1 MKAFMIFQSIATLYL
16 RYLVWLSSVCLLSSC
31 SLLTPNKVDQISV
44 YSLGGTQ
51 VTIRSPRQENDID
64 KLRNPEAPTIMLS
77 MPRAAAGFET
87 SQIAYVRLAFQLE
100 YFSLSQWAAPPTAM
114 LLPLMSH
121 ALERT
126 GDFKAVLQSPS
137 GASGQLRLDLEI
149 VRLQQEFFRAPSQVH
164 FTLRAHLIDIASRR
178 VIAWQE
184 FDAAVEAISEDP
196 YGGVVAAN
204 QVVRLLVEQ
213 VADFC
218 VSANRQYSQSKA
230 SQQVSMPKSEQH

>member
-1 MKAFMIFQSIATLYL
+1 MKAFMIFHPILTSSL
-16 RYLVWLSSVCLLSSC
+16 RYFFWLSVVCLLSSC

-44 YSLGGTQ
+44 YALSGANLTVGAAL
-51 VTIRSPRQENDID
+51 QENHRD

-87 SQIAYVRLAFQLE
+87 SQIAYVRLSFQLE

-149 VRLQQEFFRAPSQVH
+149 VRLQHEFFRTPSQVH

-184 FDAAVEAISEDP
+184 FDAAVAATSEDP

-204 QVVRLLVEQ
+204 QVVRLLVEK

-218 VSANRQYSQSKA
+218 AKTHRQQSQSKA
-230 SQQVSMPKSEQH
+230 PQQVSSPTSEKH

>member
-1 MKAFMIFQSIATLYL
+1 MKDFMIFHSIATSCF
-16 RYLVWLSSVCLLSSC
+16 RYLFGLSFVCLLSSC

-44 YSLGGTQ
+44 YSLAGENSSVGLEGKGN
-51 VTIRSPRQENDID
+51 RQD
-64 KLRNPEAPTIMLS
+64 KLRNSEAPTILLS
-77 MPRAAAGFET
+77 MPHAAAGFET
-87 SQIAYVRLAFQLE
+87 SQIVYVRQMFQLE
-100 YFSLSQWAAPPTAM
+100 YFSLSQWAAPPPAM
-114 LLPLMSH
+114 LLPLMSQ

-137 GASGQLRLDLEI
+137 RASGQLRLDLEI
-149 VRLQQEFFRAPSQVH
+149 VRLQHEFFRTPSQVH

-184 FDAAVEAISEDP
+184 FDAAVAATSEDP

-204 QVVRLLVEQ
+204 QVARLLVDQ

-218 VSANRQYSQSKA
+218 VRTHRQQDQSNA
-230 SQQVSMPKSEQH
+230 PQPVGLLTSEQH

>member
-1 MKAFMIFQSIATLYL
+1 MKASMIFYSIATSCF
-16 RYLVWLSSVCLLSSC
+16 RYFFGLSFVCLLSSC

-44 YSLGGTQ
+44 YSLEDAN
-51 VTIRSPRQENDID
+51 VTVVSAPQENHKD
-64 KLRNPEAPTIMLS
+64 KLQNPEAPTIILS
-77 MPRAAAGFET
+77 MPRAAVGFET
-87 SQIAYVRLAFQLE
+87 KQIAYVRLAFQLE
-100 YFSLSQWAAPPTAM
+100 YFSLNQWIAPPSAM

-126 GDFKAVLQSPS
+126 GDFNAVLQSPS
-137 GASGQLRLDLEI
+137 RASGQLRLDLEI
-149 VRLQQEFFRAPSQVH
+149 IRLQQEFFRTPSQVH
-164 FTLRAHLIDIASRR
+164 FTLRAHLIDAASRR

-184 FDAAVEAISEDP
+184 FDAAVAAPSEDP

-218 VSANRQYSQSKA
+218 VRTQQQQSQLKA
-230 SQQVSMPKSEQH
+230 PQQVSFPTPEKH

>member
-1 MKAFMIFQSIATLYL
+1 MKDFMIFQSIATSYL
-16 RYLVWLSSVCLLSSC
+16 RTFFGLSLVCLLSSC
-31 SLLTPNKVDQISV
+31 SVLTANKVDQISV
-44 YSLGGTQ
+44 YSLGDAN
-51 VTIRSPRQENDID
+51 VTVGSALHENHND
-64 KLRNPEAPTIMLS
+64 KHRNPEAPTIILS

-87 SQIAYVRLAFQLE
+87 SQIAYTRQAFLLE
-100 YFSLSQWAAPPTAM
+100 YFSLNQWVAPPTAM

-126 GDFKAVLQSPS
+126 GDFKAVLQSPLR
-137 GASGQLRLDLEI
+137 ANGQLRLDLEI
-149 VRLQQEFFRAPSQVH
+149 IRLQQEFFKSPSQVH
-164 FTLRAHLIDIASRR
+164 FTLRAHLIDTASRR

-184 FDAAVEAISEDP
+184 FDAAVAATSEDP

-218 VSANRQYSQSKA
+218 AKTQRQQSQSKVP
-230 SQQVSMPKSEQH
+230 QHVSLPTSGKH

>member
-1 MKAFMIFQSIATLYL
+1 MKAFMIFQSIVTLYL

-51 VTIRSPRQENDID
+51 VTIRSARQENDID
-64 KLRNPEAPTIMLS
+64 KLRIPEAPTIMLS
-77 MPRAAAGFET
+77 MPRAAAGFDT
-87 SQIAYVRLAFQLE
+87 KQIAYVRLSFQLE
-100 YFSLSQWAAPPTAM
+100 YFSLSQWVAPPTTM

-126 GDFKAVLQSPS
+126 GEFKAVLQSPS

-164 FTLRAHLIDIASRR
+164 FTLRAHLIEIASRR

-184 FDAAVEAISEDP
+184 FDAAVAAASEDP

-204 QVVRLLVEQ
+204 QVIRLLVEQ

-218 VSANRQYSQSKA
+218 VSASRQDSQSKT
-230 SQQVSMPKSEQH
+230 SQQVSLPNSEQH

>member
-1 MKAFMIFQSIATLYL
+1 MKDYMIFQSIATSCL
-16 RYLVWLSSVCLLSSC
+16 RTFFGLSFVCLMSSC

-44 YSLGGTQ
+44 YSLEG
-51 VTIRSPRQENDID
+51 ENSRVGLEGKGNHKD
-64 KLRNPEAPTIMLS
+64 KLRNSEAPTILLS
-77 MPRAAAGFET
+77 MPHAAAGFET
-87 SQIAYVRLAFQLE
+87 SQIVYVRQMFQLE
-100 YFSLSQWAAPPTAM
+100 YFSLSQWVAPPTAM

-137 GASGQLRLDLEI
+137 RGNGQLRLDLEI
-149 VRLQQEFFRAPSQVH
+149 IRLQQEFFKSPSQVH
-164 FTLRAHLIDIASRR
+164 FTLRAHLIDAASRR

-184 FDAAVEAISEDP
+184 FDAAVAAPSEDP

-204 QVVRLLVEQ
+204 QVARLLVDQ

-218 VSANRQYSQSKA
+218 VRTHRQQIQSNA
-230 SQQVSMPKSEQH
+230 PQQLNLPTSEQH

>member
-1 MKAFMIFQSIATLYL
+1 MIFQSIATSYL
-16 RYLVWLSSVCLLSSC
+16 RYLFGLSTVCLLSSC
-31 SLLTPNKVDQISV
+31 SVLTANKVDHISV
-44 YSLGGTQ
+44 YSLGNAQPT
-51 VTIRSPRQENDID
+51 TEPERQENSID
-64 KLRNPEAPTIMLS
+64 TLRNPETPTIILS

-87 SQIAYVRLAFQLE
+87 KQIAYVRLAFQLE
-100 YFSLSQWAAPPTAM
+100 YFSLNQWIAPPSAM

-126 GDFKAVLQSPS
+126 GDFNAVLQSPS
-137 GASGQLRLDLEI
+137 RASGQLRLDLEI
-149 VRLQQEFFRAPSQVH
+149 IRLQQEFFKSPSQVH
-164 FTLRAHLIDIASRR
+164 FTLRAHLIDTASRR

-184 FDAAVEAISEDP
+184 FDAAVAAPSEDP

-218 VSANRQYSQSKA
+218 VRTQQQQSQLKA
-230 SQQVSMPKSEQH
+230 PQQVSFPTPEKH

>member
-1 MKAFMIFQSIATLYL
+1 MKAFMIFQSIVMLYL
-16 RYLVWLSSVCLLSSC
+16 RYLFLLSSVCILSSC

-51 VTIRSPRQENDID
+51 FTARSERQENDID
-64 KLRNPEAPTIMLS
+64 KLRNPETPTIMLS

-87 SQIAYVRLAFQLE
+87 KQIAYVRLAFQLE

-137 GASGQLRLDLEI
+137 GASGQLRLDLEL
-149 VRLQQEFFRAPSQVH
+149 VRLQQEFFRTPSQIH

-184 FDAAVEAISEDP
+184 FDAAVAATSEDP

-204 QVVRLLVEQ
+204 QVVRIIVEQ

-218 VSANRQYSQSKA
+218 VSAHRQHSQSKA
-230 SQQVSMPKSEQH
+230 TQQVSSRKSEQH